1 MSTGDYCNY
10 MMVIAFVEVYFCYI
24 YRLRLVLSDLHN
36 SDGCKTWISVQLCC
50 RCLVAFLLSGPFWP
64 LVWTDANKKKEK
76 RNPCALWRS
85 PLPILM
91 RLLTEITICKRALL
105 LFTHAEKKKKSL
117 PHDRLVLVPGG
128 FYFYF
133 ITFDWCCSIFKNH
146 SLLGDR
152 GLSTFPTKVQKRQ
165 LNMVITCKVVVWL

>member
-105 LFTHAEKKKKSL
+105 LFTHAEKKKNLCLMTVSYSFQVGFIFILL
-117 PHDRLVLVPGG
+117 PSTDAVQSSKTIRCWGIGAYQHFQQKCR
-128 FYFYF
+128 
-133 ITFDWCCSIFKNH
+133 
-146 SLLGDR
+146 R
-152 GLSTFPTKVQKRQ
+152 G
-165 LNMVITCKVVVWL
+165 N

>member
-105 LFTHAEKKKKSL
+105 LFKHAEKKKISASWPSRTRSRWVL
-117 PHDRLVLVPGG
+117 FLFYYLRLMLFNLQKPFAAGG
-128 FYFYF
+128 
-133 ITFDWCCSIFKNH
+133 
-146 SLLGDR
+146 
-152 GLSTFPTKVQKRQ
+152 
-165 LNMVITCKVVVWL
+165 